1 MDEGSWQGRG
11 LSRGYSPAG
20 PWTKAGC
27 RGDPKITRRLGE
39 GRLDEEGHNQTAGRP
54 RHRREVNPKLF
65 LDGGAESAG
74 TAERG
79 AWAVEPPQR
88 RGVSSFPTLSHP
100 HLVIALT
107 AT

>member
-1 MDEGSWQGRG
+1 MDESSWQGRG

-54 RHRREVNPKLF
+54 RHRWEVNPKLF
-65 LDGGAESAG
+65 LDGGAGSAG
-74 TAERG
+74 TAGRG
-79 AWAVEPPQR
+79 AWAYEAVQGGGLPQ
-88 RGVSSFPTLSHP
+88 VSHFSHR
-100 HLVIALT
+100 HLGIGLAG
-107 AT
+107 